1 MIDPKKPENKFTI
14 DDIRSLKDL
23 GDSYWDMI
31 HREYTD
37 DIIFSYATGPDQW
50 KPETLAARGGRPVE
64 TSNIVNGFVRPVVNL
79 VSQNPPAIA
88 VYPIADGASKTNA
101 RLLSGIIRAI
111 EYGCGAQREYTSSLE
126 SAVRGGL
133 GVLRL
138 IPRMSDLGDDD
149 VDFIIHDIQD
159 PTSVIIDP
167 SATKSDF
174 SDAQWVILK
183 NSISERQYRK
193 DYPDGKANAVGGVVD
208 LYEMWIKH
216 FTVTK
221 ETGFDGYAKK
231 VKKLKILQY
240 IFDDYEILET
250 IDDYPGKYLPFAV
263 VSGPKFSA
271 NGQVHF
277 QSLTRE
283 LKGIQREINFLKSEQ
298 IASIACAPKATFYGD
313 NNAFDSQEELQ
324 AWEESATNPRV
335 FLGHKPGAQIK
346 QFDMPQIPSAYI
358 QSVQS
363 NIDLARVVTGI
374 YPDPSIQQGLS
385 PASGKAIKE
394 QQAGQAIATYHF
406 VNSLNFAIKH
416 IGEIILDLLPYYWN
430 DNRVRLS
437 MGVDG
442 KYTSVSMGDEKI
454 DEAENFDL
462 AYGRYAVSIS
472 TGPSYMSQKDALIEM
487 LLDSIKTNPQAMTIA
502 LPWIIQQINLPG
514 SEELADMFSLTLPP
528 EIQQYLQQMKQQG
541 DGDPEEKLKSA
552 ILTLQQM
559 AQDGQQKDQ
568 MIQQLTAALE
578 QETAQLQSKEQELE
592 IKKQIE
598 SEKNQSKIIL
608 ETIKQE
614 HAKELKEM
622 DARIRAMEASMKH
635 ESNLDTETHKAVLDS
650 MKTQEKTSD

>member
-1 MIDPKKPENKFTI
+1 MIDPKKPESKFSI
-14 DDIRSLKDL
+14 EDIRSLKDL
-23 GDSYWDMI
+23 GDTYWDMI
-31 HREYTD
+31 HREYSD
-37 DIIFSYATGPDQW
+37 DIIFSYSTDAGQW

-79 VSQNPPAIA
+79 VAQNPPAIA

-101 RLLSGIIRAI
+101 RLISGIIRAV
-111 EYGCGAQREYTSSLE
+111 EYGCGAQREYTSALE

-133 GVLRL
+133 GIIRL

-149 VDFIIHDIQD
+149 VDFIIHNLQD
-159 PTSVIIDP
+159 PTNVIIDP

-193 DYPDGKANAVGGVVD
+193 DYPDGKANAVGGIVEI
-208 LYEMWIKH
+208 YEMWIKH
-216 FTVTK
+216 YEVTK
-221 ETGFDGYAKK
+221 ELGFDGYTKK
-231 VKKLKILQY
+231 SKKLKILQY
-240 IFDDYEILET
+240 IFDDFEILET

-263 VSGPKFSA
+263 VSGPKFTA
-271 NGQVHF
+271 NGQSHF

-283 LKGIQREINFLKSEQ
+283 IKGIQREINFLKSEQ

-335 FLGHKPGAQIK
+335 FLGHKPGANIK

-358 QSVQS
+358 QSVQA

-442 KYTSVSMGDEKI
+442 KYTSVSMGDEQV

-528 EIQQYLQQMKQQG
+528 EIQQYLQQMKANAE
-541 DGDPEEKLKSA
+541 GDPEEKLKSA
-552 ILTLQQM
+552 VLTLQQM
-559 AQDGQQKDQ
+559 AQDSQQKDQ

-578 QETAQLQSKEQELE
+578 NETAQLKGKEMELE
-592 IKKQIE
+592 AKRQIE
-598 SEKNQSKIIL
+598 ADKNQSQIIL
-608 ETIKQE
+608 ETIRQE

-622 DARIRAMEASMKH
+622 DARIKGIQSELTHRNALDEKTHQAA
-635 ESNLDTETHKAVLDS
+635 LDT
-650 MKTQEKTSD
+650 MKNQEKESD

>member
-1 MIDPKKPENKFTI
+1 MIDPKKPETKFTI
-14 DDIRSLKDL
+14 EDIRSLQDL
-23 GDSYWDMI
+23 GNSYWDMI
-31 HREYTD
+31 HREYSD
-37 DIIFSYATGPDQW
+37 DIIFSYSTDAGQW

-101 RLLSGIIRAI
+101 RLISGIIRAI
-111 EYGCGAQREYTSSLE
+111 EYGCGAQREYTSALE

-133 GVLRL
+133 GIIRL

-149 VDFIIHDIQD
+149 VDFIIHNIQD

-193 DYPDGKANAVGGVVD
+193 DYPDGKANAVGGIVEI
-208 LYEMWIKH
+208 YEMWIKH
-216 FTVTK
+216 YEVIK
-221 ETGFDGYAKK
+221 EVGFDGYTKK
-231 VKKLKILQY
+231 SKKLKILQY
-240 IFDDYEILET
+240 IFDDFEILET

-263 VSGPKFSA
+263 VSGPKFTA
-271 NGQVHF
+271 NGQSHF

-283 LKGIQREINFLKSEQ
+283 IKGIQREINFLKSEQ

-335 FLGHKPGAQIK
+335 FLGHKPGANIK

-358 QSVQS
+358 QSVQA

-442 KYTSVSMGDEKI
+442 KYTSVSMGDEQV

-528 EIQQYLQQMKQQG
+528 EIQQYLQQMKANTE
-541 DGDPEEKLKSA
+541 GDPEEKLKSA
-552 ILTLQQM
+552 VLTLQQM
-559 AQDGQQKDQ
+559 AQDSQQKDQ

-578 QETAQLQSKEQELE
+578 NETAQLKSKEMELE
-592 IKKQIE
+592 AKRQIE
-598 SEKNQSKIIL
+598 ADKNQSQIIL
-608 ETIKQE
+608 ETIRQE

-622 DARIRAMEASMKH
+622 DARIKGIQSELNHRNALDEKTHQAA
-635 ESNLDTETHKAVLDS
+635 LDT
-650 MKTQEKTSD
+650 MKNQEKESD

>member
-14 DDIRSLKDL
+14 EDIRSLKDL

-31 HREYTD
+31 HREYSD
-37 DIIFSYATGPDQW
+37 DIVFSYSTDAGQW

-79 VSQNPPAIA
+79 VAQNPPAIA

-101 RLLSGIIRAI
+101 KLISGIIRAI
-111 EYGCGAQREYTSSLE
+111 EYGCGAQREYTSALE

-133 GVLRL
+133 GIIRL

-149 VDFIIHDIQD
+149 VDFIIHNLQD
-159 PTSVIIDP
+159 PTNVIIDP

-193 DYPDGKANAVGGVVD
+193 DYPDGKANAVGGIVEI
-208 LYEMWIKH
+208 YEMWIKH
-216 FTVTK
+216 YEVTK
-221 ETGFDGYAKK
+221 EVGFDGYTKK
-231 VKKLKILQY
+231 SKKLKILQY
-240 IFDDYEILET
+240 IFDDFEILET

-263 VSGPKFSA
+263 VSGPKFTA
-271 NGQVHF
+271 NGQSHF

-283 LKGIQREINFLKSEQ
+283 IKGIQREINFLKSEQ

-335 FLGHKPGAQIK
+335 FLGHKPGANIK

-358 QSVQS
+358 QSVQA

-442 KYTSVSMGDEKI
+442 KYTSVSMGDEQV

-528 EIQQYLQQMKQQG
+528 EIQQYLQQMKANTE
-541 DGDPEEKLKSA
+541 GDPEEKLKSA
-552 ILTLQQM
+552 VLTLQQM
-559 AQDGQQKDQ
+559 AQDSQQKDQ

-578 QETAQLQSKEQELE
+578 NETAQLKGKEMELE
-592 IKKQIE
+592 AKRQIE
-598 SEKNQSKIIL
+598 ADKNQAQIII
-608 ETIKQE
+608 ETIRQE

-622 DARIRAMEASMKH
+622 DARIKGIQSELNHRNALDEKTHQAA
-635 ESNLDTETHKAVLDS
+635 LDT
-650 MKTQEKTSD
+650 MKNQEKESD

>member
-1 MIDPKKPENKFTI
+1 MIDPKKPETKFTI
-14 DDIRSLKDL
+14 EDIRSLKDL

-31 HREYTD
+31 HREYED
-37 DIIFSYATGPDQW
+37 DIVFSYSTGPEQW
-50 KPETLAARGGRPVE
+50 KAETLAARGNRPVE

-88 VYPIADGASKTNA
+88 VYPISDGASKTNA

-111 EYGCGAQREYTSSLE
+111 EYGCGAQREYTSALE

-133 GVLRL
+133 GILRL
-138 IPRMSDLGDDD
+138 IPRLSDLGDDD
-149 VDFIIHDIQD
+149 VDFIIHNVQN
-159 PTSVIIDP
+159 PTDVIIDP
-167 SATKSDF
+167 SAKKADF
-174 SDAQWVILK
+174 SDAQWVIIK
-183 NSISERQYRK
+183 NTMSERQYRK
-193 DYPDGKANAVGGVVD
+193 DYPEGKANAVSGIVD
-208 LYEMWIKH
+208 IYEMWIKCYE
-216 FTVTK
+216 TNK
-221 ETGFDGYAKK
+221 EVGFDGS
-231 VKKLKILQY
+231 VKKNKKLQILQY
-240 IFDDYEILET
+240 IFDDYEILEQ

-263 VSGPKFSA
+263 VSGPKFA
-271 NGQVHF
+271 TNGQFHF

-283 LKGIQREINFLKSEQ
+283 IKGVQREINFLKSEQ
-298 IASIACAPKATFYGD
+298 IATIACAPKSTFYGD
-313 NNAFDSQEELQ
+313 NNAFDSQEEQQ
-324 AWEESATNPRV
+324 AWEESAINPRV
-335 FLGHKPGAQIK
+335 FLGHKPGANIK

-363 NIDLARVVTGI
+363 NIDLARVITGI

-394 QQAGQAIATYHF
+394 QQAGQAIATYHY

-442 KYTSVSMGDEKI
+442 KYTSVSMGDEQVG
-454 DEAENFDL
+454 EAENFDL

-528 EIQQYLQQMKQQG
+528 EIQQYLQQMKSNTE
-541 DGDPEEKLKSA
+541 GDPEEKLKSA
-552 ILTLQQM
+552 IFTLQQM
-559 AQDGQQKDQ
+559 AQDNQQKDQ

-578 QETAQLQSKEQELE
+578 QETAQLQSKDQELE
-592 IKKQIE
+592 MKRQIE
-598 SEKNQSKIIL
+598 TEKNQFKIIL

-650 MKTQEKTSD
+650 MKDQDKKSD

>member
-1 MIDPKKPENKFTI
+1 MIDPKKPESKFTI
-14 DDIRSLKDL
+14 EDIRSLKDL

-31 HREYTD
+31 HREYSD
-37 DIIFSYATGPDQW
+37 DIIFSYSTDAGQW

-101 RLLSGIIRAI
+101 KLISGIIRAI

-126 SAVRGGL
+126 SAARGGL
-133 GVLRL
+133 GIIRL
-138 IPRMSDLGDDD
+138 VPRMSDLGDDD
-149 VDFIIHDIQD
+149 VDFIIHNVQD
-159 PTSVIIDP
+159 PTTVLVDP
-167 SATKSDF
+167 SATKADF

-193 DYPDGKANAVGGVVD
+193 DYPDGKANAVGGIVD

-216 FTVTK
+216 FEVVK
-221 ETGFDGYAKK
+221 EVGFDGRTKK
-231 VKKLKILQY
+231 TKKLQILQY
-240 IFDDYEILET
+240 IFDDFEILET

-263 VSGPKFSA
+263 VSGPRFAA
-271 NGQVHF
+271 NGQTHF

-283 LKGIQREINFLKSEQ
+283 IKGIQREINFLKSEQ

-313 NNAFDSQEELQ
+313 NNAFDTQEELQ

-335 FLGHKPGAQIK
+335 FLGHKPGASIK

-358 QSVQS
+358 QSVQA

-406 VNSLNFAIKH
+406 VNSLHFAIKH

-442 KYTSVSMGDEKI
+442 KYTSVSMGDDKI

-552 ILTLQQM
+552 VLTLQQM
-559 AQDGQQKDQ
+559 AQEGQQKDQ

-578 QETAQLQSKEQELE
+578 NETAQLKGKEMELE
-592 IKKQIE
+592 AKRQIE
-598 SEKNQSKIIL
+598 ADKNQSQIIL
-608 ETIKQE
+608 ETIRQE

-622 DARIRAMEASMKH
+622 DARIKGIQSELTHRNALDEKTHQAA
-635 ESNLDTETHKAVLDS
+635 LDT
-650 MKTQEKTSD
+650 MKNQEKESD